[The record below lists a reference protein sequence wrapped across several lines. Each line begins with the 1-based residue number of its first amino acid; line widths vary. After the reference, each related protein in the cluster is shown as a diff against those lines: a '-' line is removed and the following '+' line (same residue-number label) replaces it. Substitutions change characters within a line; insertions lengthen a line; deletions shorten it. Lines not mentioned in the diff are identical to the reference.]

1 MKQNSYND
9 NSKNYVMIIL
19 LDSYKKTFNF
29 MEANSNFV
37 YICNKEEVY
46 CYILGIFFFIDFSY
60 ANASWMSHCDLIDIY
75 VFA

>member
-19 LDSYKKTFNF
+19 LDSYKKTLNF
-29 MEANSNFV
+29 MEAYSNFV

-46 CYILGIFFFIDFSY
+46 CYILGKTNYRF
-60 ANASWMSHCDLIDIY
+60 
-75 VFA
+75 